1 MLKILVAED
10 DVSTNKLLCA
20 ILKINGYEAIPAFN
34 GEAALDIIDHQHI
47 DLLLC
52 DVMMP
57 KMDGFAL
64 TQAIRDGGSMMPI
77 LMLTAKAL
85 PEDKHTGFLVG
96 TDDYMTKPPDKTELL
111 LRIKALLRRARIV
124 DEHKITVGDVVVDM
138 DSRTVRR
145 GMEVQNLPPKEF
157 ELLYK
162 LLAYPERTFTRM
174 ELLDEIWGIDSESD
188 DKTVNVHINRL
199 RSGMETLNLTMLLIL
214 NLFFMVFLLLAVCT
228 VLVLAGVDEGFLY
241 HDGQVELGGALAFV
255 YTVCIL
261 IAVSMVVMIRM
272 VFIHPLQQ
280 NIEAMKKLANG
291 DFTVRVNH
299 AEHGYVPREMVEFE
313 QSFNKAAEELGG
325 TEILRKDFIN
335 NFSHEFKTPIVS
347 ISGFA
352 DLLLEEQLP
361 PEDQKEYLTII
372 RDESRRLADLATNIL
387 TLNRVESQTILT
399 DKACFSLDEQLRQS
413 VLVTQQKW
421 RQKELDFDADLA
433 PAEYTGSEGLL
444 KEVWLNLLD
453 NAAKFSPEGG
463 TVAVNLRKAKNA
475 LMVSV
480 TDQGDGMSADTQAHI
495 FEQFYQGD
503 TSHTTQGNGL
513 GLAMVKKV
521 LELHGGSIQV
531 NSAPGQGSCFTVTLP
546 I

>member
-1 MLKILVAED
+1 MKKRRNKFFDIRVQFFFICMAGFIGVA
-10 DVSTNKLLCA
+10 LL
-20 ILKINGYEAIPAFN
+20 
-34 GEAALDIIDHQHI
+34 AALAAWGLEHLGVNVPMFVWLLIFT
-47 DLLLC
+47 LLLGSATAA
-52 DVMMP
+52 
-57 KMDGFAL
+57 GFSIAFFAPISRL
-64 TQAIRDGGSMMPI
+64 SRAMKEVAGGNFRVHVETKSVFRDIRDSFDSFN
-77 LMLTAKAL
+77 LM
-85 PEDKHTGFLVG
+85 VS
-96 TDDYMTKPPDKTELL
+96 ELN
-111 LRIKALLRRARIV
+111 A
-124 DEHKITVGDVVVDM
+124 T
-138 DSRTVRR
+138 
-145 GMEVQNLPPKEF
+145 
-157 ELLYK
+157 
-162 LLAYPERTFTRM
+162 
-174 ELLDEIWGIDSESD
+174 
-188 DKTVNVHINRL
+188 
-199 RSGMETLNLTMLLIL
+199 ETLQT
-214 NLFFMVFLLLAVCT
+214 
-228 VLVLAGVDEGFLY
+228 
-241 HDGQVELGGALAFV
+241 
-255 YTVCIL
+255 
-261 IAVSMVVMIRM
+261 
-272 VFIHPLQQ
+272 
-280 NIEAMKKLANG
+280 
-291 DFTVRVNH
+291 
-299 AEHGYVPREMVEFE
+299 
-313 QSFNKAAEELGG
+313 
-325 TEILRKDFIN
+325 DFISN
-335 NFSHEFKTPIVS
+335 VSHEFKTPIVS

-399 DKACFSLDEQLRQS
+399 DKAAFPLDEQLRQS

-421 RQKELDFDADLA
+421 RQNELDFDADLA

-480 TDQGDGMSADTQAHI
+480 TDQGEGMRADTQAHI

>member
-1 MLKILVAED
+1 MRMMKKIAERMRGCIETLSLSALLV
-10 DVSTNKLLCA
+10 
-20 ILKINGYEAIPAFN
+20 INLSFMV
-34 GEAALDIIDHQHI
+34 L
-47 DLLLC
+47 
-52 DVMMP
+52 
-57 KMDGFAL
+57 
-64 TQAIRDGGSMMPI
+64 
-77 LMLTAKAL
+77 LMLGL
-85 PEDKHTGFLVG
+85 
-96 TDDYMTKPPDKTELL
+96 
-111 LRIKALLRRARIV
+111 
-124 DEHKITVGDVVVDM
+124 
-138 DSRTVRR
+138 
-145 GMEVQNLPPKEF
+145 
-157 ELLYK
+157 
-162 LLAYPERTFTRM
+162 
-174 ELLDEIWGIDSESD
+174 
-188 DKTVNVHINRL
+188 
-199 RSGMETLNLTMLLIL
+199 
-214 NLFFMVFLLLAVCT
+214 CT

-421 RQKELDFDADLA
+421 RQKELDFDADLV

-453 NAAKFSPEGG
+453 NAAKFSPVGG

-480 TDQGDGMSADTQAHI
+480 TDQGEGMSADTQAHI

>member
-1 MLKILVAED
+1 M
-10 DVSTNKLLCA
+10 
-20 ILKINGYEAIPAFN
+20 
-34 GEAALDIIDHQHI
+34 
-47 DLLLC
+47 
-52 DVMMP
+52 
-57 KMDGFAL
+57 
-64 TQAIRDGGSMMPI
+64 
-77 LMLTAKAL
+77 
-85 PEDKHTGFLVG
+85 
-96 TDDYMTKPPDKTELL
+96 
-111 LRIKALLRRARIV
+111 
-124 DEHKITVGDVVVDM
+124 
-138 DSRTVRR
+138 
-145 GMEVQNLPPKEF
+145 
-157 ELLYK
+157 
-162 LLAYPERTFTRM
+162 TRM
-174 ELLDEIWGIDSESD
+174 KWLTWTENWIKKVFLKMCDMA
-188 DKTVNVHINRL
+188 K
-199 RSGMETLNLTMLLIL
+199 SGFETLSLTMILIF
-214 NLFFMVFLLLAVCT
+214 NLFFIVFLLLAVCT
-228 VLVLAGVDEGFLY
+228 VLVITGADGGFIY
-241 HDGQVELGGALAFV
+241 HDGRIGIWGALCFIYA
-255 YTVCIL
+255 VCSL

-272 VFIHPLQQ
+272 TFIHPLQR
-280 NIEAMKKLANG
+280 NIAAMKELANG
-291 DFTVRVNH
+291 NFAVRVEH
-299 AEHGYVPREMVEFE
+299 AEHGYTPREMVEFE
-313 QSFNKAAEELGG
+313 QSFNKAAKELGS

-352 DLLLEEQLP
+352 DLLLEKQLP

-399 DKACFSLDEQLRQS
+399 DKAAFPLDEQLRQS

-421 RQKELDFDADLA
+421 RQKELDFDADLV

-463 TVAVNLRKAKNA
+463 TVAVNLRKEKSA

-480 TDQGDGMSADTQAHI
+480 TDQGEGMSADTQAHI

>member
-1 MLKILVAED
+1 MRMMKKIAERMRGCIETLSLSALLV
-10 DVSTNKLLCA
+10 
-20 ILKINGYEAIPAFN
+20 INLSFMV
-34 GEAALDIIDHQHI
+34 L
-47 DLLLC
+47 
-52 DVMMP
+52 
-57 KMDGFAL
+57 
-64 TQAIRDGGSMMPI
+64 
-77 LMLTAKAL
+77 LMLGL
-85 PEDKHTGFLVG
+85 
-96 TDDYMTKPPDKTELL
+96 
-111 LRIKALLRRARIV
+111 
-124 DEHKITVGDVVVDM
+124 
-138 DSRTVRR
+138 
-145 GMEVQNLPPKEF
+145 
-157 ELLYK
+157 
-162 LLAYPERTFTRM
+162 
-174 ELLDEIWGIDSESD
+174 
-188 DKTVNVHINRL
+188 
-199 RSGMETLNLTMLLIL
+199 
-214 NLFFMVFLLLAVCT
+214 CT

-272 VFIHPLQQ
+272 VFIHPLQR

-399 DKACFSLDEQLRQS
+399 DKAAFPLDEQLRQS

-453 NAAKFSPEGG
+453 NAVKYRRLEVPL
-463 TVAVNLRKAKNA
+463 TLRKAKSA

-480 TDQGDGMSADTQAHI
+480 TDQGEGMSADTQAHI

>member
-1 MLKILVAED
+1 MK
-10 DVSTNKLLCA
+10 N
-20 ILKINGYEAIPAFN
+20 AF
-34 GEAALDIIDHQHI
+34 
-47 DLLLC
+47 
-52 DVMMP
+52 
-57 KMDGFAL
+57 
-64 TQAIRDGGSMMPI
+64 
-77 LMLTAKAL
+77 
-85 PEDKHTGFLVG
+85 
-96 TDDYMTKPPDKTELL
+96 
-111 LRIKALLRRARIV
+111 
-124 DEHKITVGDVVVDM
+124 
-138 DSRTVRR
+138 
-145 GMEVQNLPPKEF
+145 
-157 ELLYK
+157 
-162 LLAYPERTFTRM
+162 
-174 ELLDEIWGIDSESD
+174 
-188 DKTVNVHINRL
+188 NRL

-291 DFTVRVNH
+291 DFAVRVNH
-299 AEHGYVPREMVEFE
+299 AEHSYVPREMVEFE

-399 DKACFSLDEQLRQS
+399 DKAAFPLDEQLRQS

-421 RQKELDFDADLA
+421 RQKELDFDADLV

-480 TDQGDGMSADTQAHI
+480 TDQGEGMSADTQAHI

>member
-1 MLKILVAED
+1 MAHDDDLLGTVAADDAGAVLLRQLVGGAFDVHIGGLGLAGVDDIQIMVLFDLPCAAPHLVGVEHQNRHAALVA
-10 DVSTNKLLCA
+10 C
-20 ILKINGYEAIPAFN
+20 
-34 GEAALDIIDHQHI
+34 
-47 DLLLC
+47 
-52 DVMMP
+52 
-57 KMDGFAL
+57 
-64 TQAIRDGGSMMPI
+64 
-77 LMLTAKAL
+77 
-85 PEDKHTGFLVG
+85 
-96 TDDYMTKPPDKTELL
+96 
-111 LRIKALLRRARIV
+111 IV
-124 DEHKITVGDVVVDM
+124 A
-138 DSRTVRR
+138 
-145 GMEVQNLPPKEF
+145 Q
-157 ELLYK
+157 
-162 LLAYPERTFTRM
+162 
-174 ELLDEIWGIDSESD
+174 
-188 DKTVNVHINRL
+188 NVHQAAAGGVQIAVGQPAQVVPGKNHVVAVHQQVIRAGGYWFGGDAGRSGGGVQGGAGCLFGKESVRMMKNAFNRL

-272 VFIHPLQQ
+272 VFIHPLQR

-291 DFTVRVNH
+291 DFAVRVNH

-421 RQKELDFDADLA
+421 RQKELVLYRDRQNQRKWAPIDRPVRGITGARVLCD
-433 PAEYTGSEGLL
+433 PAEVAAEG
-444 KEVWLNLLD
+444 
-453 NAAKFSPEGG
+453 AGF
-463 TVAVNLRKAKNA
+463 
-475 LMVSV
+475 
-480 TDQGDGMSADTQAHI
+480 
-495 FEQFYQGD
+495 
-503 TSHTTQGNGL
+503 
-513 GLAMVKKV
+513 
-521 LELHGGSIQV
+521 
-531 NSAPGQGSCFTVTLP
+531 
-546 I
+546 

>member
-1 MLKILVAED
+1 M
-10 DVSTNKLLCA
+10 
-20 ILKINGYEAIPAFN
+20 
-34 GEAALDIIDHQHI
+34 
-47 DLLLC
+47 
-52 DVMMP
+52 
-57 KMDGFAL
+57 
-64 TQAIRDGGSMMPI
+64 
-77 LMLTAKAL
+77 
-85 PEDKHTGFLVG
+85 
-96 TDDYMTKPPDKTELL
+96 
-111 LRIKALLRRARIV
+111 
-124 DEHKITVGDVVVDM
+124 
-138 DSRTVRR
+138 
-145 GMEVQNLPPKEF
+145 
-157 ELLYK
+157 
-162 LLAYPERTFTRM
+162 TRM
-174 ELLDEIWGIDSESD
+174 KWLTWTENWIKKVFLKMCDMA
-188 DKTVNVHINRL
+188 K
-199 RSGMETLNLTMLLIL
+199 SGFETLSLTMILIF
-214 NLFFMVFLLLAVCT
+214 NLFFIVFLLLAVCT
-228 VLVLAGVDEGFLY
+228 VLVLTGVDGGFIY
-241 HDGQVELGGALAFV
+241 HDGRIGIWGALCFIYA
-255 YTVCIL
+255 VCSL

-272 VFIHPLQQ
+272 TFIHPLQR
-280 NIEAMKKLANG
+280 NITAMKELAKGN
-291 DFTVRVNH
+291 FAVRVEH
-299 AEHGYVPREMVEFE
+299 AEHGYTPREMVEFE
-313 QSFNKAAEELGG
+313 QSFNKAAKELGS

-352 DLLLEEQLP
+352 DLLLEEQLTL
-361 PEDQKEYLTII
+361 EDQKEYLTII

-399 DKACFSLDEQLRQS
+399 DKARFCLDEQLRQS

-480 TDQGDGMSADTQAHI
+480 TDQGEGMSADTQAHI

>member
-1 MLKILVAED
+1 MTPMK
-10 DVSTNKLLCA
+10 N
-20 ILKINGYEAIPAFN
+20 AF
-34 GEAALDIIDHQHI
+34 
-47 DLLLC
+47 
-52 DVMMP
+52 
-57 KMDGFAL
+57 
-64 TQAIRDGGSMMPI
+64 
-77 LMLTAKAL
+77 
-85 PEDKHTGFLVG
+85 
-96 TDDYMTKPPDKTELL
+96 
-111 LRIKALLRRARIV
+111 
-124 DEHKITVGDVVVDM
+124 
-138 DSRTVRR
+138 
-145 GMEVQNLPPKEF
+145 
-157 ELLYK
+157 
-162 LLAYPERTFTRM
+162 
-174 ELLDEIWGIDSESD
+174 
-188 DKTVNVHINRL
+188 NRL

-228 VLVLAGVDEGFLY
+228 VLVLTGVDSGFLY
-241 HDGQVELGGALAFV
+241 HDGQIRIGGALAFI
-255 YTVCIL
+255 YSVCIL
-261 IAVSMVVMIRM
+261 VAVSMVVMIRSIFVRPIRRM
-272 VFIHPLQQ
+272 ID
-280 NIEAMKKLANG
+280 AMKELASGNFAVRLDHNKNG
-291 DFTVRVNH
+291 YT
-299 AEHGYVPREMVEFE
+299 PRELREFE
-313 QSFNKAAEELGG
+313 ESFNKAAEELGG

-372 RDESRRLADLATNIL
+372 RDESKRLADLATNIL
-387 TLNRVESQTILT
+387 NLNRVESQTILT

-463 TVAVNLRKAKNA
+463 TVAVNLRKEKSA

-480 TDQGDGMSADTQAHI
+480 TDQGEGMSTDTQAHI

-513 GLAMVKKV
+513 GLSMVKKV

-546 I
+546 V

>member
-1 MLKILVAED
+1 MK
-10 DVSTNKLLCA
+10 N
-20 ILKINGYEAIPAFN
+20 AF
-34 GEAALDIIDHQHI
+34 
-47 DLLLC
+47 
-52 DVMMP
+52 
-57 KMDGFAL
+57 
-64 TQAIRDGGSMMPI
+64 
-77 LMLTAKAL
+77 
-85 PEDKHTGFLVG
+85 
-96 TDDYMTKPPDKTELL
+96 
-111 LRIKALLRRARIV
+111 
-124 DEHKITVGDVVVDM
+124 
-138 DSRTVRR
+138 
-145 GMEVQNLPPKEF
+145 
-157 ELLYK
+157 
-162 LLAYPERTFTRM
+162 
-174 ELLDEIWGIDSESD
+174 
-188 DKTVNVHINRL
+188 NRL

-272 VFIHPLQQ
+272 VFIHPLQR

-399 DKACFSLDEQLRQS
+399 DKAAFPLDEQLRQS

-421 RQKELDFDADLA
+421 RQKELDFDADLV

-463 TVAVNLRKAKNA
+463 TVAVNLRKEKSA

-480 TDQGDGMSADTQAHI
+480 TDQGEGMSADTQAHI
-495 FEQFYQGD
+495 FEQFYQGRHQPHHSGQRSGPCHGEKGAGAPRRQYPGEQCPRAGQLLYRD
-503 TSHTTQGNGL
+503 TTHINEKEALKSVSFCFRFTFRRGAPCARRGN
-513 GLAMVKKV
+513 
-521 LELHGGSIQV
+521 
-531 NSAPGQGSCFTVTLP
+531 LP
-546 I
+546 E

>member
-1 MLKILVAED
+1 MK
-10 DVSTNKLLCA
+10 N
-20 ILKINGYEAIPAFN
+20 AF
-34 GEAALDIIDHQHI
+34 
-47 DLLLC
+47 
-52 DVMMP
+52 
-57 KMDGFAL
+57 
-64 TQAIRDGGSMMPI
+64 
-77 LMLTAKAL
+77 
-85 PEDKHTGFLVG
+85 
-96 TDDYMTKPPDKTELL
+96 
-111 LRIKALLRRARIV
+111 
-124 DEHKITVGDVVVDM
+124 
-138 DSRTVRR
+138 
-145 GMEVQNLPPKEF
+145 
-157 ELLYK
+157 
-162 LLAYPERTFTRM
+162 
-174 ELLDEIWGIDSESD
+174 
-188 DKTVNVHINRL
+188 NRL

-228 VLVLAGVDEGFLY
+228 VLVLAGVDEGFFY

-272 VFIHPLQQ
+272 VFIHPLQR

-291 DFTVRVNH
+291 DFNVRVNH

-361 PEDQKEYLTII
+361 PEDQKEYLT
-372 RDESRRLADLATNIL
+372 
-387 TLNRVESQTILT
+387 
-399 DKACFSLDEQLRQS
+399 DKAAFPLDEQLRQS

-480 TDQGDGMSADTQAHI
+480 TDQGEGMRADTQAHI

-503 TSHTTQGNGL
+503 TSHTAQGNGL

>member
-1 MLKILVAED
+1 MRMMKKIAERMRGCIETLSLSALLV
-10 DVSTNKLLCA
+10 
-20 ILKINGYEAIPAFN
+20 INLSFMV
-34 GEAALDIIDHQHI
+34 L
-47 DLLLC
+47 
-52 DVMMP
+52 
-57 KMDGFAL
+57 
-64 TQAIRDGGSMMPI
+64 
-77 LMLTAKAL
+77 LMLGL
-85 PEDKHTGFLVG
+85 
-96 TDDYMTKPPDKTELL
+96 
-111 LRIKALLRRARIV
+111 
-124 DEHKITVGDVVVDM
+124 
-138 DSRTVRR
+138 
-145 GMEVQNLPPKEF
+145 
-157 ELLYK
+157 
-162 LLAYPERTFTRM
+162 
-174 ELLDEIWGIDSESD
+174 
-188 DKTVNVHINRL
+188 
-199 RSGMETLNLTMLLIL
+199 
-214 NLFFMVFLLLAVCT
+214 CT
-228 VLVLAGVDEGFLY
+228 VLVVTGADGGFIY
-241 HDGQVELGGALAFV
+241 HDGRIGIWGALCFI
-255 YTVCIL
+255 YTVCSL
-261 IAVSMVVMIRM
+261 IAVSMVVMMRM
-272 VFIHPLQQ
+272 VFIHPLQR

-291 DFTVRVNH
+291 DFTVRVDH

-313 QSFNKAAEELGG
+313 QSFNKAA
-325 TEILRKDFIN
+325 D
-335 NFSHEFKTPIVS
+335 EFKTPIVS

-399 DKACFSLDEQLRQS
+399 DKVCFSLDEQLRQS

-421 RQKELDFDADLA
+421 RQKELDFDADLV

-463 TVAVNLRKAKNA
+463 TVAVNLHKEKSA

-480 TDQGDGMSADTQAHI
+480 TDQGEGMSDDTQAHI

>member
-1 MLKILVAED
+1 
-10 DVSTNKLLCA
+10 
-20 ILKINGYEAIPAFN
+20 
-34 GEAALDIIDHQHI
+34 
-47 DLLLC
+47 
-52 DVMMP
+52 
-57 KMDGFAL
+57 
-64 TQAIRDGGSMMPI
+64 
-77 LMLTAKAL
+77 
-85 PEDKHTGFLVG
+85 
-96 TDDYMTKPPDKTELL
+96 
-111 LRIKALLRRARIV
+111 
-124 DEHKITVGDVVVDM
+124 
-138 DSRTVRR
+138 
-145 GMEVQNLPPKEF
+145 
-157 ELLYK
+157 
-162 LLAYPERTFTRM
+162 
-174 ELLDEIWGIDSESD
+174 
-188 DKTVNVHINRL
+188 
-199 RSGMETLNLTMLLIL
+199 
-214 NLFFMVFLLLAVCT
+214 
-228 VLVLAGVDEGFLY
+228 
-241 HDGQVELGGALAFV
+241 
-255 YTVCIL
+255 
-261 IAVSMVVMIRM
+261 
-272 VFIHPLQQ
+272 
-280 NIEAMKKLANG
+280 MKKLANG
-291 DFTVRVNH
+291 DFTVRVDP
-299 AEHGYVPREMVEFE
+299 AEHGYTSREMVEFE

-421 RQKELDFDADLA
+421 RQKELDFDADLV

-463 TVAVNLRKAKNA
+463 TVAVNLRKAKSA

-480 TDQGDGMSADTQAHI
+480 TDQGEGMRADTQAHI

>member
-1 MLKILVAED
+1 MRMMKKIAERMRGCIETLSLSALLV
-10 DVSTNKLLCA
+10 
-20 ILKINGYEAIPAFN
+20 INLSFMV
-34 GEAALDIIDHQHI
+34 L
-47 DLLLC
+47 
-52 DVMMP
+52 
-57 KMDGFAL
+57 
-64 TQAIRDGGSMMPI
+64 
-77 LMLTAKAL
+77 LMLGL
-85 PEDKHTGFLVG
+85 
-96 TDDYMTKPPDKTELL
+96 
-111 LRIKALLRRARIV
+111 
-124 DEHKITVGDVVVDM
+124 
-138 DSRTVRR
+138 
-145 GMEVQNLPPKEF
+145 
-157 ELLYK
+157 
-162 LLAYPERTFTRM
+162 
-174 ELLDEIWGIDSESD
+174 
-188 DKTVNVHINRL
+188 
-199 RSGMETLNLTMLLIL
+199 
-214 NLFFMVFLLLAVCT
+214 CT

-272 VFIHPLQQ
+272 VFIHPLQR

-291 DFTVRVNH
+291 DFAVRVNH

-372 RDESRRLADLATNIL
+372 RDESRRLADLASNIL
-387 TLNRVESQTILT
+387 MLNRIESQSILT
-399 DKACFSLDEQLRQS
+399 DEVSFPLAEQLRQS
-413 VLVTQQKW
+413 ILVTQQKW
-421 RQKELDFDADLA
+421 RNKVLTFEADLQ
-433 PAEYTGSEGLL
+433 ETDYTGSEALL

-463 TVAVNLRKAKNA
+463 TVGVTLRYKKNA
-475 LMVSV
+475 RTVTI
-480 TDQGDGMSADTQAHI
+480 TDQGAGMDAETQAHI